1 MTGQNSKNGRILA
14 MEWHFV
20 SYGCQY
26 GNMDD
31 LDHRLIGKLRH
42 NARTSIADLAQALGV
57 SRGTITNR
65 IARLERDGVIVGY
78 TLRLRP
84 DAAPDEIHAWT
95 GIAVEGNQQGVVRA
109 LLGEPGVAALHDTN
123 GRWDLLAELRV
134 GSLAELS
141 ATLERVRRIKGVS
154 ATETSIHL
162 HSFRG

>member
-1 MTGQNSKNGRILA
+1 

-20 SYGCQY
+20 SHGCQY
-26 GNMDD
+26 GKMDD